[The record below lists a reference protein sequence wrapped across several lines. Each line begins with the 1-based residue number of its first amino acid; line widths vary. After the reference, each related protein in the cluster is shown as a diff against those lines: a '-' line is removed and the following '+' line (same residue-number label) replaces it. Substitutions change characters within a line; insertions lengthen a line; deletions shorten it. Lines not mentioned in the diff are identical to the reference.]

1 MQAVL
6 HSVLGFFALHA
17 IAWGLSEDRRAVAW
31 RPVLA
36 GMALTFALGVVL
48 LKIPAFQQLFFG
60 LNDALNALERA
71 TRAGTAFVFG
81 YLGGGPLPF
90 VETYPGATFVLAFR
104 ALPLI
109 LVVSA
114 LSALLFYWRVLPW
127 IVKGFSLLLQKTLG
141 VGGAIGLSSAANVFV
156 GMVEAPLV
164 VKPYIR
170 DMSRGELFV
179 LMTCGMATIAGTV
192 MALYASI
199 LSNVVPGALGH
210 ILVASV
216 ISTPAAIAISALM
229 VPVRGPA
236 TGGKLELEAGASSS
250 MDAVTR
256 GTVDGVNLLIN
267 IVAMLVVLVA
277 LVSLANQLVA
287 LLPEVAG
294 APLSLQRVL
303 GWLMAPLV
311 WVMGIPWSES
321 VAAGALMGTKTVL
334 NELIAYIDLSKLPQ
348 DALDPRSRLMMTY
361 ALCGFANFGSLGIMI
376 GGLATMAPE
385 RRVEIV
391 ALGGRTIVSGT
402 LATCVAGAVVGILY

>member
-1 MQAVL
+1 MQAAV
-6 HSVLGFFALHA
+6 HSLLGFFALHG
-17 IAWGLSEDRRAVAW
+17 IAWAIGENRRAVSW
-31 RPVLA
+31 RPVA
-36 GMALTFALGVVL
+36 GGMALTLGLGVLL
-48 LKIPAFQQLFFG
+48 LKVPVFKRIFFG
-60 LNDALNALERA
+60 LNDAMDALERA
-71 TRAGTAFVFG
+71 TRAGTSFVFG
-81 YLGGGPLPF
+81 YLGGAPLPF
-90 VETYPGATFVLAFR
+90 AESHAGSTFVLAFR
-104 ALPLI
+104 ALPLV

-141 VGGAIGLSSAANVFV
+141 VGGAVGLSSAANVFV

-164 VKPYIR
+164 VKPYLR

-199 LSNVVPGALGH
+199 VSPVVPDALGH
-210 ILVASV
+210 ILVASI
-216 ISTPAAIAISALM
+216 ISTPAAIAVSALM
-229 VPVRGPA
+229 VPFDRQ
-236 TGGKLELEAGASSS
+236 TGGADEIPRSASSS

-256 GTVDGVNLLIN
+256 GTVDGVNLLVN

-277 LVSLANQLVA
+277 LVSLANQIIA
-287 LLPEVAG
+287 LAPDVAG

-311 WVMGIPWSES
+311 WLMGIPWSE
-321 VAAGALMGTKTVL
+321 ATTAGALMGTKTVL
-334 NELIAYIDLSKLPQ
+334 NELIAYIDLARLP
-348 DALDPRSRLMMTY
+348 DGALEPRSRLIMTY

-385 RRVEIV
+385 RRAEVV

-402 LATCVAGAVVGILY
+402 LATCIAGAVVGVLY